1 MKINLLTMSLLTL
14 SSSLLAEA
22 TIQYQYDKKTRASDY
37 AKSFFGSSDR
47 FSEAKRLDMGK
58 VGVSASTRLDCGNLD
73 ITANFDAEFKRLQ
86 EQLKQI
92 IPSNASQWKSL
103 GGKMAMLSVC
113 YAYPTLCAQLRHDFL
128 SLQANLDLRAQ
139 ACKAIDSYLDNQADV
154 GAKQLRAEAQANC
167 IDQSLRGGSDMASAT
182 ASCQGKTG
190 LPLRDFSSGL
200 EKRFT
205 SRKQKVLQNLV
216 SFAKD
221 KEPAT
226 YNLLASMLG
235 EIEVQEDG
243 YWQPMFDKGMYRP
256 HDVATSF
263 LASGEKSVCQN
274 LARILRGSSHPRSD
288 SLFETSIFETIKL
301 RVTQDDLSNLEDLST
316 EDKDLAC
323 SALGR
328 AVGQVAAEKSSA
340 KAEAVLS
347 TGLLNTAVPQNLRQ
361 EYSDRGSNAFHA
373 LRKAIEGDQIPS
385 VESVRDAIA
394 TLARVAR
401 EKNRLL
407 ASIVSEGKKINSE
420 VDTNAKNDCV
430 DTLTCSHKKGI

>member
-1 MKINLLTMSLLTL
+1 MMKLNYLVLAAL
-14 SSSLLAEA
+14 STSALAQEA
-22 TIQYQYDKKTRASDY
+22 TTQFRFDQSTEASNY
-37 AKSFFGSSDR
+37 AKSYFGSPDR
-47 FSEAKRLDMGK
+47 FTAAKRLDMGK
-58 VGVSASTRLDCGNLD
+58 VGVSASTHLDCGNLD
-73 ITANFDAEFKRLQ
+73 ISANFDAEFKRLQ

-103 GGKMAMLSVC
+103 GGKMAMLSIC
-113 YAYPTLCAQLRHDFL
+113 YAYPTICAQLRHDFL

-167 IDQSLRGGSDMASAT
+167 IDESLKKGADMASAT

-205 SRKQKVLQNLV
+205 SRKQRVLQNLV

-226 YNLLASMLG
+226 YNFLASMVG
-235 EIEVQEDG
+235 EIEVQQDG
-243 YWQPMFDKGMYRP
+243 YWQPLFEQGMYRP
-256 HDVATSF
+256 HDVATTF
-263 LASGEKSVCQN
+263 LASGENSVCKN
-274 LARILRGSSHPRSD
+274 LSSILKGRSSPRKESV
-288 SLFETSIFETIKL
+288 FETSIYETIKL
-301 RVTQDDLSNLEDLST
+301 RISQDDLSNLEDLAD
-316 EDKDLAC
+316 EDRKLAC

-328 AVGQVAAEKSSA
+328 AIGQVAAEKSSS

-347 TGLLNTAVPQNLRQ
+347 TGLLNMAVPQNLRQ
-361 EYSDRGSNAFHA
+361 EYSERSSHAFHA
-373 LRKAIEGDQIPS
+373 LRKSLEGDQIPS
-385 VESVRDAIA
+385 IDSVRDAIA

-407 ASIVSEGKKINSE
+407 ASLISEGKKINSD
-420 VDTNAKNDCV
+420 VDTNAKSDCI
-430 DTLTCSHKKGI
+430 DTLTCSRNKGI